1 MLHASIE
8 QEFLEISQ
16 IQKETYLQYLF
27 IKVCLTLKRLEGD
40 QFDTHHSCGFSK
52 NVFFQRKGGFLVFC
66 DSFNIFISHIFH
78 ENFIEIPQLVQK
90 IWWHQHMA
98 SAIIYLQPT
107 LNKLINNCIKI
118 YWYHISSSWN
128 LLLLL
133 LPGAAG
139 GTGGGGGGSNWHPPP
154 EKTTFQK
161 SSLIRVT
168 SKFAKRRLQHKCFP
182 VNFANIFKK
191 SSLQNTFRRLL
202 LRSFAFSFLLLLSSY
217 SFDMSN
223 PHS

>member
-16 IQKETYLQYLF
+16 IQKETYLPKYLF

-139 GTGGGGGGSNWHPPP
+139 GTGGEDQIDSHPQKKLPSKSPVLLGLQANSLKGDSNTSVFLWILQ
-154 EKTTFQK
+154 TFLK
-161 SSLIRVT
+161 NLLYRIPSDD
-168 SKFAKRRLQHKCFP
+168 CFWEASHL
-182 VNFANIFKK
+182 VFCW
-191 SSLQNTFRRLL
+191 
-202 LRSFAFSFLLLLSSY
+202 Y
-217 SFDMSN
+217 
-223 PHS
+223 

>member
-139 GTGGGGGGSNWHPPP
+139 GTGGGGRIKLTPTPRKNYLP
-154 EKTTFQK
+154 KVQ
-161 SSLIRVT
+161 
-168 SKFAKRRLQHKCFP
+168 
-182 VNFANIFKK
+182 
-191 SSLQNTFRRLL
+191 
-202 LRSFAFSFLLLLSSY
+202 SY
-217 SFDMSN
+217 
-223 PHS
+223 

>member
-1 MLHASIE
+1 MFNSKTAGGRSIWHPP
-8 QEFLEISQ
+8 L
-16 IQKETYLQYLF
+16 L
-27 IKVCLTLKRLEGD
+27 R
-40 QFDTHHSCGFSK
+40 
-52 NVFFQRKGGFLVFC
+52 FFQKCVFSEKGGFLVFC

-139 GTGGGGGGSNWHPPP
+139 GTGGGGEDQIDSHP
-154 EKTTFQK
+154 QK
-161 SSLIRVT
+161 NYLPKV
-168 SKFAKRRLQHKCFP
+168 Q
-182 VNFANIFKK
+182 
-191 SSLQNTFRRLL
+191 
-202 LRSFAFSFLLLLSSY
+202 SY
-217 SFDMSN
+217 
-223 PHS
+223 